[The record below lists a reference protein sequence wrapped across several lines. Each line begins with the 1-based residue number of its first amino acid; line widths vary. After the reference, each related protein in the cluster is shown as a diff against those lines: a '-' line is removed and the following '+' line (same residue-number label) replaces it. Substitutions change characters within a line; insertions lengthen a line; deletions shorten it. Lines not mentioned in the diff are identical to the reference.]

1 MDGEWRLLDDI
12 DLKIIELLRKDGRMS
27 FIEIGKKV
35 GLSEGAVRRRVKL
48 LHERGIIKRFTV
60 EIDRGYGVSAITF
73 IQLEYSSS
81 AKEVVGK
88 VAKVPGVEAVY
99 ELTGRFDAIAII
111 SAPSIS
117 ELNERIDSIRNIEGV
132 KNTETAVILRI
143 IS

>member
-1 MDGEWRLLDDI
+1 MAGEWRLLDDI